1 MRLTGVEI
9 ELATRGLW
17 SNGVPEVI
25 SGIGT
30 DSRHF
35 QPGHAFLA
43 LRGSQFDGHRYAA
56 KVVDRASALIGDTEG
71 IQLWENLVIPQL
83 QVEDTLVALGD
94 IAHAWR
100 QRLKQTTVIAVS
112 GSYGKT
118 SVRDLLQHCFGRL
131 GKSVA
136 GTRANLNNL
145 IGVPTTLLTVPE
157 DCDIAVI
164 ECGISE
170 VGEMARLGRIVRPD
184 IVVLTGVSA
193 AHGEGLG
200 GMNGIVREK
209 GELLDHLAPN
219 GWSVLGEGVQQRLA
233 LAGRRLP
240 DETLSQD
247 ELHDTIVR
255 WQLDGLQLHLIGNGE
270 EASLELPL
278 PARHWAANMAL
289 CASLLRHW
297 FFRHDRIRLP
307 LSRIAEVL
315 QEWQSSA
322 GRLHMM
328 RGCGGSTI
336 LDDSYN
342 ANPASMQAAIDTLKS
357 MDGNRI
363 AILGDMAE
371 LGSEADALH
380 AALDAADIDELIL
393 IGPHMQQLAR
403 RHPHAVWFAT
413 TDEAAAALKARQLNS
428 QDRVLV
434 KASRSMRLESIVA
447 LFTSGETSHAV

>member
-17 SNGVPEVI
+17 NKGVPEVI
-25 SGIGT
+25 AGIGT

-35 QPGHAFLA
+35 EQGHAFLA

-56 KVVDRASALIGDTEG
+56 GLVGRAEALIGDAEG
-71 IQLWENLVIPQL
+71 VQLWDNLTIPQL

-100 QRLKQTTVIAVS
+100 QHLKKTTVIAIS

-118 SVRDLLQHCFGRL
+118 SVRNLLQHCFALL

-184 IVVLTGVSA
+184 IAVLTGIAA
-193 AHGEGLG
+193 AHGQGLG

-209 GELLDHLAPN
+209 GEMLGHLAPN
-219 GWSVLGEGVQQRLA
+219 GWSVLGEGVQQKLA
-233 LAGRRLP
+233 MTGLRLP

-247 ELHDTIVR
+247 ELHDTIIR
-255 WQLDGLQLHLIGNGE
+255 WQLDGLQLHLYGNGE
-270 EASLELPL
+270 EATLELPL

-289 CASLLRHW
+289 CASLVCHWFLRHD
-297 FFRHDRIRLP
+297 HVRLP

-328 RGCGGSTI
+328 PGTGGSTI

-371 LGSEADALH
+371 LGDEASVLH

-393 IGPHMQQLAR
+393 IGPHMQELAR
-403 RHPHAVWFAT
+403 QHPHAVWFAT
-413 TDEAAAALKARQLNS
+413 TEDALTALKNRRLTS

-434 KASRSMRLESIVA
+434 KASRSMRLESVVA
-447 LFTSGETSHAV
+447 LFATGETSHAV